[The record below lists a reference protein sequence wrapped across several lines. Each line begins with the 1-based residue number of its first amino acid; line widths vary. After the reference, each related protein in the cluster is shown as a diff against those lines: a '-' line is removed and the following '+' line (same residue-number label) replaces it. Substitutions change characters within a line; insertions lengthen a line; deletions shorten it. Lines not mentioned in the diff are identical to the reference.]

1 MSLIL
6 HYSEDEKNIL
16 ERNWKHNKEIGKGSE
31 GTCYLVDNEI
41 FKVYNEDYVNHNINN
56 YICRDDLDLE
66 SFLFPIEIYT
76 CNNKVF
82 ACKTKYIN
90 NNFFDKNT
98 LYFGITTDLN
108 KLKEAL
114 IPFIKDVYELSKNN
128 IVAKD
133 LPLNTMFDGEKLY
146 AIDTLSYKKV
156 NYDPYEENINL
167 VKDIIELYIESYEF
181 FYEEL
186 NGENKEFKDECRK
199 LIPYI
204 ESTSER
210 IKEEYSTAIQRK

>member
-41 FKVYNEDYVNHNINN
+41 FKVYNEDYINHN
-56 YICRDDLDLE
+56 
-66 SFLFPIEIYT
+66 
-76 CNNKVF
+76 
-82 ACKTKYIN
+82 IN

-114 IPFIKDVYELSKNN
+114 IPFIKDVYQLSRNN

-204 ESTSER
+204 EKTAEE